1 MHRLRPSSPRE
12 LARIF
17 DVLAEAVTVTEA
29 DGQLVFANEAALRR
43 IGVATLEEARA
54 AGPRGILGRFHIT
67 DENGKPLDPNEL
79 PGRKLL
85 AGKPAEPLLLRLVD
99 KQTGRLLWTLV
110 KASEFENEQGRRL
123 AVNVLEDLTEA
134 KERERHAR
142 FLSHA
147 SEVLTSSLDYE
158 KTLRRVAELAVPGL
172 ADWCSVDVLEQGKI
186 RQLAVA
192 HADPEMVAYARE
204 LRTRF
209 PPSIDDPSGVGAVLR
224 TGTRQFHPIVSEEL
238 LAANV
243 HDEER
248 LRIARELQMRSVMI
262 VPMCS
267 RQREVLGAIT
277 FVAVAAAG
285 AYDQHALAFAE
296 EFAALAASAIEN
308 ARLYQERKETAETL
322 QRSLLPA
329 RLPSIPGWRLATLY
343 EPAGSGVIGGDFF
356 DVFLTDGGFT
366 VVIGDVTG
374 KGIEAA
380 TLTALA
386 RHSLRA
392 SALLGLSPASSLALL
407 NRLLLDETELSL
419 ATVAVARARSSSAGV
434 VMTLA
439 CAGHPLPLRH
449 RYGAPPQ
456 ELGEVGMLLGFRAAD
471 GWSEQQV
478 RLEAGDTVL
487 FYTDGVTDTPGRSGR
502 LGEQGLQHMLSGAPR
517 EPEDLVQ
524 ALRLALEEFRVGDA
538 PDDVAILAA
547 QLVADRAGS
556 EQETVP
562 SVSVGLS

>member
-1 MHRLRPSSPRE
+1 
-12 LARIF
+12 
-17 DVLAEAVTVTEA
+17 
-29 DGQLVFANEAALRR
+29 
-43 IGVATLEEARA
+43 
-54 AGPRGILGRFHIT
+54 
-67 DENGKPLDPNEL
+67 
-79 PGRKLL
+79 
-85 AGKPAEPLLLRLVD
+85 
-99 KQTGRLLWTLV
+99 
-110 KASEFENEQGRRL
+110 
-123 AVNVLEDLTEA
+123 
-134 KERERHAR
+134 
-142 FLSHA
+142 
-147 SEVLTSSLDYE
+147 
-158 KTLRRVAELAVPGL
+158 
-172 ADWCSVDVLEQGKI
+172 
-186 RQLAVA
+186 
-192 HADPEMVAYARE
+192 
-204 LRTRF
+204 
-209 PPSIDDPSGVGAVLR
+209 
-224 TGTRQFHPIVSEEL
+224 
-238 LAANV
+238 V